1 MFCFWWKGGHESLRR
16 RGESAWFVRAARS
29 QYDRSLNSDPA
40 TVLAYVALGSNIEP
54 RREHIDA
61 AVAGL
66 RATPG
71 VRSVRPSPIIE
82 TEAVGP
88 GVQGKYLNAAAE
100 VCTTLTPRQLLDRC
114 FEIEKQRGRDRA
126 KEQRWGPRTLDLDLL
141 IYGEALID
149 ETGLTVPHPRL
160 HERRFV
166 LEPLSHLAPNVVI
179 PRVGKTVRECL
190 RMLSA

>member
-1 MFCFWWKGGHESLRR
+1 MFVFREVGADGVEAMSCACFL
-16 RGESAWFVRAARS
+16 RAARS
-29 QYDRSLNSDPA
+29 LYDRSLNTELP

-71 VRSVRPSPIIE
+71 IVSVRLSPIME
-82 TEAVGP
+82 TDPVGP

-100 VCTTLTPRQLLDRC
+100 VRATLTPRELLDRC

-141 IYGEALID
+141 MFGDAVIEEA
-149 ETGLTVPHPRL
+149 GLTVPHPRL

-166 LEPLSHLAPNVVI
+166 LEPLSHLAPQVVI
-179 PRVGKTVRECL
+179 PGVGKTVRECL
-190 RMLSA
+190 RMLSQ

>member
-1 MFCFWWKGGHESLRR
+1 
-16 RGESAWFVRAARS
+16 VS
-29 QYDRSLNSDPA
+29 QYDRSLKSDPP

-61 AVAGL
+61 AAAAL

-71 VRSVRPSPIIE
+71 IASVRMSPIIE

-100 VCTTLTPRQLLDRC
+100 VRTTLTARQLLTRC
-114 FEIEKQRGRDRA
+114 FEIEKARGRDRA

-141 IYGEALID
+141 MFGDAVIEEA
-149 ETGLTVPHPRL
+149 GLMVPHPRL
-160 HERRFV
+160 HERQFV
-166 LEPLSHLAPNVVI
+166 LEPLSHLAPHVVI

-190 RMLSA
+190 ACVRSESD

>member
-1 MFCFWWKGGHESLRR
+1 M
-16 RGESAWFVRAARS
+16 RAAGS
-29 QYDRSLNSDPA
+29 QYDRSLNTDSP

-61 AVAGL
+61 AVEGL

-71 VRSVRPSPIIE
+71 IASVRLSPIIE
-82 TEAVGP
+82 TDPVGP

-114 FEIEKQRGRDRA
+114 FEIEKSRGRDRTR
-126 KEQRWGPRTLDLDLL
+126 EQRWGPRTLDLDLL
-141 IYGEALID
+141 MFGAAVIEEA
-149 ETGLTVPHPRL
+149 GLTVPHPRL

-166 LEPLSHLAPNVVI
+166 LEPLSHLAPQVVI
-179 PRVGKTVRECL
+179 PGVGKKVRECL
-190 RMLSA
+190 RMLSQ